1 MDIIIHYD
9 ILECIVSKLNL
20 KDTINFL
27 FSSNKI
33 YNVYDK
39 SDENYGQNKIANKII
54 KEAIL
59 FFNIPLP
66 TVSIDGKVPLPTVS
80 IDGKVPLIL
89 DGKVP
94 LILDGKVPLPKNVNK
109 HKLSNV
115 LIKLYNVYKN
125 DRYINRVDILIYMIE
140 NNIDDSDELF
150 DSFCSKCKY
159 VTPINEKDT
168 PLPYEEAL
176 SIDGKVP
183 KFISVVDNR
192 NGKPFYYKEF
202 TRNLISK
209 SDMNYMLICADN
221 NKLDI
226 LLKHFHVNT
235 YEITYCIKNLLKN
248 GIFYNQKIKKYID
261 YIFMKYCSINMT
273 SYNKLYF
280 NTIYAN
286 LCKTNEKSLLNYLL
300 FKIHKYK
307 CKNIFNKNLIIN
319 IMNNSNKYLIQIN
332 I

>member
-20 KDTINFL
+20 EDTINFL

-66 TVSIDGKVPLPTVS
+66 TVSI
-80 IDGKVPLIL
+80 
-89 DGKVP
+89 
-94 LILDGKVPLPKNVNK
+94 DGKVPLPKNVNK

-307 CKNIFNKNLIIN
+307 CKNIFNKYLIIN

>member
-9 ILECIVSKLNL
+9 ILESIISNLNL

-33 YNVYDK
+33 YSVYK
-39 SDENYGQNKIANKII
+39 SDKNYGENKITNKII

-66 TVSIDGKVPLPTVS
+66 TVSIDGKVP
-80 IDGKVPLIL
+80 
-89 DGKVP
+89 
-94 LILDGKVPLPKNVNK
+94 KNNVK

-125 DRYINRVDILIYMIE
+125 DRYINRVDILVYMIE
-140 NNIDDSDELF
+140 NNIDSDELF
-150 DSFCSKCKY
+150 DSFCSKCRY
-159 VTPINEKDT
+159 VTPINEKET
-168 PLPYEEAL
+168 
-176 SIDGKVP
+176 S
-183 KFISVVDNR
+183 KFISVIDDW
-192 NGKPFYYKEF
+192 NGKQFYYKEF

-226 LLKHFHVNT
+226 LLKHFRININ
-235 YEITYCIKNLLKN
+235 EIAYCIKNLLEN

-280 NTIYAN
+280 NMIYAI
-286 LCKTNEKSLLNYLL
+286 LCITNEKSLLNYLF

-307 CKNIFNKNLIIN
+307 CKEIFNKNLIIN
-319 IMNNSNKYLIQIN
+319 IMNNSNKYNEYSNKYLI
-332 I
+332 

>member
-235 YEITYCIKNLLKN
+235 YEIAYCIKNLLKN